1 MDYND
6 SKKRFKLY
14 KAGKAWLI
22 AGTVFLT
29 LIGANLAANAD
40 STTTDTGNN
49 SVQNTQT
56 VPNNQDITSA
66 DADQNNVTPIS
77 SKADDK
83 NQTETTKGTDETVNE
98 PINGDSNAVE
108 SNSTTT
114 IDDISSK
121 SDKDKDDVTTTAQAD
136 SNNQNSTSLNTDNI
150 NKDKN
155 VSTETSTN
163 NHDDS
168 VKSDSSTPTDNA
180 KPDGWNA
187 DHTQYTQ
194 DGQLVTGVQNID
206 GTYYDFDENHNL
218 VKNNYVQS
226 QWGDWYMFGDNGQV
240 VSGVTPWAGTYYDF
254 DPVTYLRI
262 DNAYVPSQWGT
273 WYLFGNDGRIV
284 SGVTQWAGTYYDFD
298 PYTYLRVDNNY
309 VQSQWG
315 EWYMFG
321 NDGRIVSGVTQW
333 AGTYYDFDP
342 YTYLRVDN
350 NYVQSQWGTW
360 YMFGN
365 DGRIVVG
372 LADWAGAKYYFDPS
386 TYLKVTNAWENVG
399 YGSAYFDGNGQ
410 MDSINLFHQWY
421 SQLNQGMP
429 EGCEGASL
437 QIAASV
443 LGRYYNLADIY
454 NTIGYGWN
462 LTPYNG
468 FYGNPWGSSSY
479 KVQTVFA
486 SAMANKLA
494 GMVSGIQDLTGAGV
508 GTVIDELRNGHA
520 VVTWANIDWNLYN
533 QNDFHVMS
541 IVGYSNGQF
550 LISDPYA
557 YSQKE
562 YWIPTSTWAYV
573 NANTQAVGWNTPRS
587 MNLVIN

>member
-121 SDKDKDDVTTTAQAD
+121 SDKDKDDVTTIAQAD

-194 DGQLVTGVQNID
+194 GGQLLTGVHNID
-206 GTYYDFDENHNL
+206 GTYYDFDENHNII
-218 VKNNYVQS
+218 KNNYVQS
-226 QWGDWYMFGDNGQV
+226 QWGSWYMFGD
-240 VSGVTPWAGTYYDF
+240 
-254 DPVTYLRI
+254 
-262 DNAYVPSQWGT
+262 
-273 WYLFGNDGRIV
+273 DGRVV
-284 SGVTQWAGTYYDFD
+284 SGVTQWAGTYYYFD

-315 EWYMFG
+315 TWYMFGNDGRVVSGVTQWAGTYYYFDPYTYLRVDNNYVQSQWGTWYMFG

-372 LADWAGAKYYFDPS
+372 LADWTGAKYYFDPS

-429 EGCEGASL
+429 EGCEGTSL

-468 FYGNPWGSSSY
+468 FYGNPWGGSSY

>member
-98 PINGDSNAVE
+98 LINGDSNAVE

-155 VSTETSTN
+155 VSTETTTN

-321 NDGRIVSGVTQW
+321 NDGRIVIGVTPW
-333 AGTYYDFDP
+333 AGTYYYFDP
-342 YTYLRVDN
+342 HTYLKVEN

-360 YMFGN
+360 YLFGS
-365 DGRIVVG
+365 DGRIDAGVSP
-372 LADWAGAKYYFDPS
+372 WAGTYYYFDPYTFTRVDNQWRS
-386 TYLKVTNAWENVG
+386 GYWFDNDGKIVTSSANLSYLNVKFAYERKQQAINTMINWMTDKIGKVSYSMTY
-399 YGSAYFDGNGQ
+399 
-410 MDSINLFHQWY
+410 
-421 SQLNQGMP
+421 
-429 EGCEGASL
+429 
-437 QIAASV
+437 
-443 LGRYYNLADIY
+443 
-454 NTIGYGWN
+454 
-462 LTPYNG
+462 
-468 FYGNPWGSSSY
+468 
-479 KVQTVFA
+479 
-486 SAMANKLA
+486 
-494 GMVSGIQDLTGAGV
+494 
-508 GTVIDELRNGHA
+508 RNGPYSYDCSSAVYHA
-520 VVTWANIDWNLYN
+520 LAAGGFLP
-533 QNDFHVMS
+533 
-541 IVGYSNGQF
+541 VGSNGTTETEFGDLERHGWVIVPASQARRGDVF
-550 LISDPYA
+550 IWGDRGHTLGGDGHTGIFYDDYNDIIHCNYA
-557 YSQKE
+557 HNG
-562 YWIPTSTWAYV
+562 ITIN
-573 NANTQAVGWNTPRS
+573 NANNVWEDDDEPIVTVYRFNGI
-587 MNLVIN
+587 L

>member
-1 MDYND
+1 MEEKIDYND

-121 SDKDKDDVTTTAQAD
+121 SDKDKDDVTTIAQAD

-226 QWGDWYMFGDNGQV
+226 QWGDWYMFGDNGQIATK
-240 VSGVTPWAGTYYDF
+240 VTPWSGTYYYF
-254 DPVTYLRI
+254 DPL
-262 DNAYVPSQWGT
+262 
-273 WYLFGNDGRIV
+273 
-284 SGVTQWAGTYYDFD
+284 
-298 PYTYLRVDNNY
+298 TYLRVDNNY

-315 EWYMFG
+315 DWYMFG
-321 NDGRIVSGVTQW
+321 DNGQIATKVIPWS
-333 AGTYYDFDP
+333 GTYYYFDP
-342 YTYLRVDN
+342 LTYLRVDN

-372 LADWAGAKYYFDPS
+372 LADWTGAKYYFDPS
-386 TYLKVTNAWENVG
+386 TYLKVTNAWENIG

-468 FYGNPWGSSSY
+468 FYGNPWGGSSY

-494 GMVSGIQDLTGAGV
+494 GMVSGIQDLTGA

>member
-194 DGQLVTGVQNID
+194 DGQLVTGVHNID
-206 GTYYDFDENHNL
+206 GTYYDFDENHNI
-218 VKNNYVQS
+218 VKNNYVQSQWGLWYMFGNDGRIATKVTPWAGTYYYFDPLTYLRVDNNYVQS
-226 QWGDWYMFGDNGQV
+226 QWGDWYMFGDNGQIATK
-240 VSGVTPWAGTYYDF
+240 VTPWAGTYYYF
-254 DPVTYLRI
+254 DPL
-262 DNAYVPSQWGT
+262 
-273 WYLFGNDGRIV
+273 
-284 SGVTQWAGTYYDFD
+284 
-298 PYTYLRVDNNY
+298 TYLRVDNNY

-315 EWYMFG
+315 DWYMFG
-321 NDGRIVSGVTQW
+321 DNGQIATKVIPWS
-333 AGTYYDFDP
+333 GTYYYFDP
-342 YTYLRVDN
+342 LTYLRVDN

-372 LADWAGAKYYFDPS
+372 LADWTGAKYYFDPS

-421 SQLNQGMP
+421 SQLNQSMP

-443 LGRYYNLADIY
+443 PGRYYNLADIY

-468 FYGNPWGSSSY
+468 FYGNPWGGSSY

>member
-1 MDYND
+1 PW
-6 SKKRFKLY
+6 S
-14 KAGKAWLI
+14 
-22 AGTVFLT
+22 
-29 LIGANLAANAD
+29 
-40 STTTDTGNN
+40 
-49 SVQNTQT
+49 
-56 VPNNQDITSA
+56 
-66 DADQNNVTPIS
+66 
-77 SKADDK
+77 
-83 NQTETTKGTDETVNE
+83 
-98 PINGDSNAVE
+98 
-108 SNSTTT
+108 
-114 IDDISSK
+114 
-121 SDKDKDDVTTTAQAD
+121 
-136 SNNQNSTSLNTDNI
+136 
-150 NKDKN
+150 
-155 VSTETSTN
+155 
-163 NHDDS
+163 
-168 VKSDSSTPTDNA
+168 
-180 KPDGWNA
+180 
-187 DHTQYTQ
+187 
-194 DGQLVTGVQNID
+194 
-206 GTYYDFDENHNL
+206 GTYY
-218 VKNNYVQS
+218 Y
-226 QWGDWYMFGDNGQV
+226 
-240 VSGVTPWAGTYYDF
+240 F
-254 DPVTYLRI
+254 DPL
-262 DNAYVPSQWGT
+262 
-273 WYLFGNDGRIV
+273 
-284 SGVTQWAGTYYDFD
+284 
-298 PYTYLRVDNNY
+298 
-309 VQSQWG
+309 
-315 EWYMFG
+315 
-321 NDGRIVSGVTQW
+321 
-333 AGTYYDFDP
+333 
-342 YTYLRVDN
+342 TYLRVDN

-372 LADWAGAKYYFDPS
+372 LADWTGAKYYFDPS

-468 FYGNPWGSSSY
+468 FYGNPWGGSSY

>member
-98 PINGDSNAVE
+98 LINGDSNAVE

-121 SDKDKDDVTTTAQAD
+121 SDKDKDDVTTTAQVD

-226 QWGDWYMFGDNGQV
+226 QWGDWYMFGDNGQIATK
-240 VSGVTPWAGTYYDF
+240 VTPWSGTYYYF
-254 DPVTYLRI
+254 DPL
-262 DNAYVPSQWGT
+262 
-273 WYLFGNDGRIV
+273 
-284 SGVTQWAGTYYDFD
+284 
-298 PYTYLRVDNNY
+298 
-309 VQSQWG
+309 
-315 EWYMFG
+315 
-321 NDGRIVSGVTQW
+321 
-333 AGTYYDFDP
+333 
-342 YTYLRVDN
+342 TYLRVDN

-372 LADWAGAKYYFDPS
+372 LADWTGAKYYFDPS

-443 LGRYYNLADIY
+443 LGRYYNLAVIY

-468 FYGNPWGSSSY
+468 FYGNPWGGSSY